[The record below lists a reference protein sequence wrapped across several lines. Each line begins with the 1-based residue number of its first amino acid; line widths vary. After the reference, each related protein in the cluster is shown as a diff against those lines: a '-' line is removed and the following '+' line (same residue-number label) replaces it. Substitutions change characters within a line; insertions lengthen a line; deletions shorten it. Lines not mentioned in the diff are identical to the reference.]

1 MTSEAPKPSLK
12 RLADR
17 ARGTLKKAVGEIVGD
32 AALYAEGE
40 ADRRPAANAAEPE
53 SEETRRRGRAQ
64 RRS

>member
-17 ARGTLKKAVGEIVGD
+17 AKGTLKKAVGEIVGD

-40 ADRRPAANAAEPE
+40 ADRRPNAAEPE
-53 SEETRRRGRAQ
+53 GEETRRRERER